1 MPSKSVAK
9 NMHTKLKKNEDME
22 MALMFDCMAPLSSVN
37 TFLIHQKERASM
49 VYVPIVSV
57 MVYNNL
63 GYCKFLDGSPNDDV
77 ILRASFGCASEHQPG
92 SIFCQRHH
100 NI

>member
-22 MALMFDCMAPLSSVN
+22 MALMFDCMAPLKFSQYLSDSPKRESKHGVRSN
-37 TFLIHQKERASM
+37 CL
-49 VYVPIVSV
+49 

-100 NI
+100 YI